1 MSDIDEAYE
10 EAVYR
15 RIVESMDKRLER
27 SAKAFAR
34 HRRMHK
40 DPPIKQELPVPILAP
55 ILAPM
60 PELQPP
66 PLEPLPVLPQLNFR
80 PIQAPLPQHV
90 IHQRSVFAPI
100 PTLPPRGDDM
110 FDDSTMM
117 AVDLVPRVAAVP
129 VAVAAAVAAAAAS
142 PPASSAQ
149 FGGNSVAAAAAAPPD
164 WRRAEFPAS
173 VQQKMAEIEAR
184 PGINNKIM
192 KEALREYK
200 ERGLLTAP
208 SRYTNSFLL
217 TSVLA
222 HMELGLPDPWQQ
234 ERKKTAA
241 ADGAQQMPAE
251 ESSDSETDDEIDNTP
266 ITRIQMRGTEAE
278 ERKRTRME

>member
-10 EAVYR
+10 EAVYK
-15 RIVESMDKRLER
+15 RIVESMDRRLER

-90 IHQRSVFAPI
+90 IHQRSVFAPV
-100 PTLPPRGDDM
+100 PTLPPQGDDM
-110 FDDSTMM
+110 FDDSSLM

-142 PPASSAQ
+142 PPASSTQ
-149 FGGNSVAAAAAAPPD
+149 FGRQSL
-164 WRRAEFPAS
+164 E
-173 VQQKMAEIEAR
+173 QKIAEIQAR
-184 PGINNKIM
+184 PDLTNKRM
-192 KEALREYK
+192 QETLREYK
-200 ERGLLTAP
+200 TKGLLQAP
-208 SRYTNSFLL
+208 SKYTNS
-217 TSVLA
+217 TQMIAVIA
-222 HMELGLPDPWQQ
+222 AVELGLPVPPPPPSQPT
-234 ERKKTAA
+234 RKN
-241 ADGAQQMPAE
+241 AQQMTAE
-251 ESSDSETDDEIDNTP
+251 EASGSETEDEVDNTP

-278 ERKRTRME
+278 ERKRTQMLE